1 MADLIPSLNSCK
13 PRMTRGERRLAERL
27 EANLEDD
34 CLIWYDVPVGRKA
47 RHPDFIVFHPRRGVL
62 VLEVKDWR
70 IENIR
75 SIDRAQV
82 ELVTQEGIKHQLNPF
97 EQSRQLAEQVA
108 DLLERDPLLGNAP
121 GDARRGKLC
130 FPWSFGVVLPL
141 ITRMQFDAARLS
153 EVIPEQRVICADEMH
168 EGISAERFQKR
179 LWQMFPWQ
187 PAKPLSSPQIA
198 RLRWHLFPEIR
209 IASLEQASL
218 LADDVLDPIRVMDVE
233 QERFAR
239 SLGDGHR
246 VIHGVAGSGKTM
258 LLVYRCAH
266 LAKLL
271 SKSILVLCYNKT
283 LAERLAAA
291 IKPRDVGEHVHVR
304 NFHAWCRD
312 QLAQYDC
319 AMPATTNDADQYSK
333 ELVARLGAALENGQ
347 VPIGQYGAVLVDE
360 GHDFEAEWLK
370 IVVKA
375 VDSATNSLLVLYDDA
390 QSIYQR
396 RGAFSFR
403 SVGINASGRTTILRL
418 NYRNTAEVLGV
429 AHKFA
434 ADVLRPQDADED
446 GVPLLEPHAAG
457 RHGPEPQLL
466 PCVNLPE
473 EAAYLAGVFAE
484 LHEDGYCWGDMAVI
498 YRQQFIEEEISAAF
512 ERAGIP
518 TVTLTRRGRDS
529 GAGVRPDRVNLV
541 TFHSSKGLEYRV
553 VGIPGVGY
561 LPHERFDEADEVR
574 LAYVAMTRT
583 TERLFMTYHRES
595 AFAKRLTAASAK
607 RAAAGHKRGWLKWFA
622 GSHS

>member
-1 MADLIPSLNSCK
+1 MADLIPSLSSCK
-13 PRMTRGERRLAERL
+13 SRMTRGERRLAERL
-27 EANLEDD
+27 EANLEAD
-34 CLIWYDVPVGRKA
+34 CLLWYDVPVGRKA

-70 IENIR
+70 AENIHA
-75 SIDRAQV
+75 IDRARV
-82 ELVTQEGIKHQLNPF
+82 ELVTQDGIKHQLNPF

-108 DLLERDPLLGNAP
+108 DLLERDPLLVNAP
-121 GDARRGKLC
+121 SAARRGKLC
-130 FPWSFGVVLPL
+130 FPWSFGVVLPM
-141 ITRMQFDAARLS
+141 ITRMQFDEAGLS
-153 EVIPEQRVICADEMH
+153 KVIPEQRVICADEMH

-187 PAKPLSSPQIA
+187 PGKPLSSRQIE

-209 IASLEQASL
+209 IAPLQQRSLIAE
-218 LADDVLDPIRVMDVE
+218 DVIDLIRVMDVE
-233 QERFAR
+233 QERLAR

-258 LLVYRCAH
+258 LLVYRAAH

-271 SKSILVLCYNKT
+271 SKPILVLCYNKT

-291 IKPRDVGEHVHVR
+291 IKLRDVGQRVRVR

-312 QLAQYDC
+312 QLAQYRCDL
-319 AMPATTNDADQYSK
+319 PTPTNDADQYSK
-333 ELVARLGAALENGQ
+333 ELVTRLGAALASGQ
-347 VPIGQYGAVLVDE
+347 VPLGQYGAVLVDE
-360 GHDFEAEWLK
+360 GHDFAAEWLK
-370 IVVKA
+370 IVVKV
-375 VDSATNSLLVLYDDA
+375 VDPATNSLLVLYDDA
-390 QSIYQR
+390 QSIYKR

-418 NYRNTAEVLGV
+418 NYRNTAEVLSV
-429 AHKFA
+429 ARKFA
-434 ADVLRPQDADED
+434 ADVLKPQDADED
-446 GVPLLEPHAAG
+446 GVPLIEPHAAG

-466 PCVNLPE
+466 RCATLHE

-484 LHEDGYCWGDMAVI
+484 LHEDGYDWADMAVI
-498 YRQQFIEEEISAAF
+498 YRQQFIEEELSAAF

-518 TVTLTRRGRDS
+518 TVMLTRRGRDT
-529 GAGVRPDRVNLV
+529 GAGIRPDRVNLV

-553 VGIPGVGY
+553 VGIPGIGH
-561 LPHERFDEADEVR
+561 LPHERFDEADEMR

-595 AFAKRLTAASAK
+595 AFATRLIAASAK
-607 RAAAGHKRGWLKWFA
+607 RAAAGQKRGWLKWFA
-622 GSHS
+622 GSGS